1 MNFRR
6 KRRNMVLMNV
16 TPLID
21 VVFILLVFFMLTTNF
36 ARFRL
41 IGVDAPRD
49 TEVVQDPTAAIVILV
64 KDDGSFEYDSVSVA
78 FDEITSKVAGIIAL
92 DPGRP
97 FLVRPEHGVTMQE
110 ALDVFQA
117 TRDAGAYAV
126 SFSRPADEDDG
137 EGAP

>member
-6 KRRNMVLMNV
+6 KRREMVLMNV

-41 IGVDAPRD
+41 IGVDAPEE
-49 TEVVQDPTAAIVILV
+49 TEVVQDPTAAIVLLV
-64 KDDGSFEYDSVSVA
+64 KADGTVTYDG
-78 FDEITSKVAGIIAL
+78 DEADFQTIAAKVAQITAV

-97 FLVRPEHGVTMQE
+97 FLVRPEKGVTVQE
-110 ALDVFQA
+110 ALDVFQLA
-117 TRDAGAYAV
+117 RESGGYMV
-126 SFSRPADEDDG
+126 SFSRPAEEGDG
-137 EGAP
+137 E

>member
-41 IGVDAPRD
+41 IGVDAPEE
-49 TEVVQDPTAAIVILV
+49 TEIVQDPAAAIVILV
-64 KDDGSFEYDSVSVA
+64 KADGTLEYDGNPA
-78 FDEITSKVAGIIAL
+78 ERDEIMANISRLVAV
-92 DPGRP
+92 DPGRS
-97 FLVRPEHGVTMQE
+97 FLVRPQPEVSMQE
-110 ALDVFQA
+110 AVDAFQMS
-117 TRDAGAYAV
+117 RDAGAYAV
-126 SFSRPADEDDG
+126 SFSRPAE
-137 EGAP
+137 EGATP

>member
-6 KRRNMVLMNV
+6 QRRNIVLMNV

-41 IGVDAPRD
+41 IGVDTPQQ
-49 TEVVQDPTAAIVILV
+49 TEVVQDPAAAIVILV
-64 KDDGSFEYDSVSVA
+64 KADGTYEYDGNPA
-78 FDEITSKVAGIIAL
+78 TFDEIGAGVASIIAV

-97 FLVRPEHGVTMQE
+97 FLVRPERGVTMQE
-110 ALDVFQA
+110 ALDVFQLS
-117 TRDAGAYAV
+117 RDSGAYAV
-126 SFSRPADEDDG
+126 SFSRPAE
-137 EGAP
+137 EATP